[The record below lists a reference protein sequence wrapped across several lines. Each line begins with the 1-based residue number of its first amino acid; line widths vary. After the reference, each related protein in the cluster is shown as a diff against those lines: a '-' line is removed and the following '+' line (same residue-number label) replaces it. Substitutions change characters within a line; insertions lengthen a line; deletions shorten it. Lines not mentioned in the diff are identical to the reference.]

1 MNDSIPLRDITQRT
15 HKSGRRGRHRP
26 YWNNNLKELRKIA
39 CVEKESICIIQV
51 AKVLKMNSGMC
62 LPEDEKILTG
72 LYVELNANIVKSNE
86 TNCVHYE
93 TRTRANSGNV

>member
-1 MNDSIPLRDITQRT
+1 MDITQRK

-39 CVEKESICIIQV
+39 LEAERKYLHYESLQSV
-51 AKVLKMNSGMC
+51 KNFGTC
-62 LPEDEKILTG
+62 LPEDAKILTG
-72 LYVELNANIVKSNE
+72 LYLELNANIVQSNE
-86 TNCVHYE
+86 TNCVHNE